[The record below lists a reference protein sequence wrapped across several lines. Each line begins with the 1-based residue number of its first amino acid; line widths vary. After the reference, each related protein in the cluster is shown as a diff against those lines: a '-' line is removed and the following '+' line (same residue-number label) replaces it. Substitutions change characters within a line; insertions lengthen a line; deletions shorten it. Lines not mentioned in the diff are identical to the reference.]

1 MTTTVYIMMRPI
13 GAEYIASC
21 LSKHFK
27 TQVIAVEEKST
38 PYMKDL
44 YMVQFAEPL
53 AKKAIDAIWEY
64 GAYRL
69 WPEPTLMIQLYI
81 DCPQDILPEHFISQK
96 RYVIATDTTYYKH
109 LNHEDSKCYI
119 YDKLIHKYTVTSETP
134 FVF

>member
-1 MTTTVYIMMRPI
+1 MTTTLYMMMRPI

-38 PYMKDL
+38 HYMKDL

-53 AKKAIDAIWEY
+53 DWQRMEAMKYY

-69 WPEPTLMIQLYI
+69 WPEPTLMFQLYI